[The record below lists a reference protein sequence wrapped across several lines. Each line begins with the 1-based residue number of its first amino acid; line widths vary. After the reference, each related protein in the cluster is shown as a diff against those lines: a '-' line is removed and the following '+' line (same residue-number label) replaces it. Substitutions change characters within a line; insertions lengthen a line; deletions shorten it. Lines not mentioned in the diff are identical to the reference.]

1 MTKPTVQDLLKRIN
15 YIEADIDIQ
24 KQILF
29 AIPSDQQPEMEKT
42 IAIIAAKKKEIET
55 LRQQIREIDPEEHDR
70 IVAFEA
76 AIAQFKQLAATRKFT
91 SITGRNMG
99 EHCVLALY
107 GGSEVECLI
116 KACDEQGDWT
126 VITLDGKLEQYAKA
140 AVAEKPAQSPIH

>member
-24 KQILF
+24 KQILY
-29 AIPSDQQPEMEKT
+29 AIPSDQRPEMEKT
-42 IAIIAAKKKEIET
+42 IAVIAARKQEIEA

-76 AIAQFKQLAATRKFT
+76 AVAQFKQLAAQRKFT
-91 SITGRNMG
+91 SITGRNVG
-99 EHCVLALY
+99 EHCALALY
-107 GGSEVECLI
+107 DGSEVECLV

-126 VITLDGKLEQYAKA
+126 VITLDGKLQQYAKM
-140 AVAEKPAQSPIH
+140 AVAEKPVQSPVH

>member
-29 AIPSDQQPEMEKT
+29 AIPSDQQSEMEKT
-42 IAIIAAKKKEIET
+42 IAVIAAKKQEIEA
-55 LRQQIREIDPEEHDR
+55 LRQQIREIDPKEHDR

-76 AIAQFKQLAATRKFT
+76 VVAQFKQLAAERKFT
-91 SITGRNMG
+91 SITGRNVG
-99 EHCVLALY
+99 ENCVLALY
-107 GGSEVECLI
+107 DGSELECLV

-126 VITLDGKLEQYAKA
+126 VITLEGKLQQYPKMV
-140 AVAEKPAQSPIH
+140 VAEKSGQSPIH